1 VPVRDYI
8 EGLCHWSHRGS
19 TTENERQAAEYIR
32 EKMDDLGINTRLEHF
47 VSHTSFS
54 WVYLVIFGGFFIAG
68 WIGWSYPFLGV
79 LLCGLMLVFF
89 YGECTSKWRG
99 LAKIFPKKPSQ
110 NVLGIIEN
118 EAAKKKVIFVA
129 HYDTSRSGL
138 SFHPGLV
145 GSFRSSFIASVAL
158 MLVLTETLIIR
169 SFGGEGGLLCFVR
182 FICTAYM
189 LLPIVLLAHREIFG
203 HYVQGAADNA
213 SGVAAM
219 MGVAERLAK
228 KPPIAFEAWFLAT
241 GCEEVNLMGMTAF
254 LRTHQLELSPGTT
267 YFINFDNLG
276 KGSLRYVTGEGMLKV
291 YPSSPEMLCMAE
303 QLASEDE
310 FAGVRPHTYRLAA
323 LDALVASSRGYKT
336 LSLMGLDEKDGI
348 PHWHWP
354 SDTLDNVDFSLSER
368 AVDFAIG
375 ITSAMD
381 R

>member
-1 VPVRDYI
+1 MPIRDYI
-8 EGLCHWSHRGS
+8 EGLCRWSHRGS

-32 EKMDDLGINTRLEHF
+32 EKMGDLGIEARLEHF

-54 WVYLVIFGGFFIAG
+54 WAYLAIFGGFFIAG
-68 WIGWSYPFLGV
+68 WIGPNYPFWGI
-79 LLCGLMLVFF
+79 LLCGLMLAFF

-99 LAKIFPKKPSQ
+99 LANIFPKKPSQ
-110 NVLGIIEN
+110 NVLGIVEN

-129 HYDTSRSGL
+129 HYDTSKSGL

-145 GSFRSSFIASVAL
+145 GSFRSSFIVSVVM
-158 MLVLTETLIIR
+158 MLVLTETLVIR
-169 SFGGEGGLLCFVR
+169 YFGGEGGLLYFVR
-182 FICTAYM
+182 LICTAYM
-189 LLPIVLLAHREIFG
+189 LLPIVLLVHREIFG

-219 MGVAERLAK
+219 MGVAERLVK
-228 KPPIAFEAWFLAT
+228 DPPKTFEAWFLAT

-254 LRTHQLELSPGTT
+254 LRAHQFELSPGTT

-276 KGSLRYVTGEGMLKV
+276 KGSLRYITGEGMLNV
-291 YPSSPEMLCMAE
+291 YPSSPEMICIAE
-303 QLASEDE
+303 RLASEDE
-310 FAGVRPHTYRLAA
+310 FVGVRPHTYRLAA